1 MSADSADHA
10 DCPERRR
17 LGAGETARVIHSQ
30 RSGGCPLDRCPV
42 RGRLALFGSAS
53 AWAGTAAT
61 VTARMPIRCTTAHP
75 GCRGCQA
82 VLQCALT
89 EAGMRQHR
97 RVTPRHPSN
106 DSRDGGRPRP
116 REVRFELP
124 GCRSDEGGMPVKG
137 CRLGGDEAA
146 CAQSGLL
153 ADGKGQPFVLCEVG
167 EVLDVEGGKREII
180 DKAAGGAIQVSFCG
194 RGRPRRCARAW
205 SWPHFSATA
214 SS

>member
-1 MSADSADHA
+1 
-10 DCPERRR
+10 
-17 LGAGETARVIHSQ
+17 
-30 RSGGCPLDRCPV
+30 
-42 RGRLALFGSAS
+42 
-53 AWAGTAAT
+53 
-61 VTARMPIRCTTAHP
+61 
-75 GCRGCQA
+75 
-82 VLQCALT
+82 
-89 EAGMRQHR
+89 
-97 RVTPRHPSN
+97 
-106 DSRDGGRPRP
+106 
-116 REVRFELP
+116 
-124 GCRSDEGGMPVKG
+124 MPVKG

-180 DKAAGGAIQVSFCG
+180 DKAAGGYPGIVLR